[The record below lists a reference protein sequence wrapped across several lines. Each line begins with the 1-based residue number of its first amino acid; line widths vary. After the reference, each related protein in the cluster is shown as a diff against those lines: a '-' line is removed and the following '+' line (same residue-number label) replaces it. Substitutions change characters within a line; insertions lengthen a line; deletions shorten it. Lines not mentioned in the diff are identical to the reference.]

1 MTKQAIRIVDYP
13 LIAVG
18 VLVLGA
24 GGLYVVK
31 LRRG

>member
-1 MTKQAIRIVDYP
+1 MTKQAIQIVGYP

-24 GGLYVVK
+24 GSLYVVK
-31 LRRG
+31 VRRG